1 MKRKTEPLNHFD
13 EVIRE
18 VYFSAV
24 FCCQGSHRCKPI
36 QNLFSVITFILSLN
50 QCFYPEGSSLP
61 PSSGHKGSLNGENYV
76 AHGVDFTVTRCQLSW
91 TSMGFLE
98 IPCQTVLFTTTIKT
112 PNQGIHH
119 EKIVF
124 IPPVEIF
131 DFKAQCSCGLKQFFF
146 TVFAFSLFQVSENQ
160 RNFRYSSSGH
170 NMRLYFYWICK
181 FDLKYLQAV
190 RIEISGNKKK
200 RSNWINSANQ
210 NQAANELSAFAGN
223 FTGTAIMSSRA
234 VSLHLL

>member
-1 MKRKTEPLNHFD
+1 M
-13 EVIRE
+13 
-18 VYFSAV
+18 

-61 PSSGHKGSLNGENYV
+61 PSTGHKGSLNGENDV
-76 AHGVDFTVTRCQLSW
+76 AHMVRTLQSPDLNSKHSKHQMR
-91 TSMGFLE
+91 
-98 IPCQTVLFTTTIKT
+98 
-112 PNQGIHH
+112 
-119 EKIVF
+119 EKIVS

-131 DFKAQCSCGLKQFFF
+131 DLKAQCSCGLKQFCFN
-146 TVFAFSLFQVSENQ
+146 VFAFSLFQVSENQ

-190 RIEISGNKKK
+190 RKEISGNKKK
-200 RSNWINSANQ
+200 RI
-210 NQAANELSAFAGN
+210 E
-223 FTGTAIMSSRA
+223 
-234 VSLHLL
+234 